1 MAAHVLGHWT
11 MRNVRGGQR
20 QFWIVVAT
28 KSLAGRV
35 AVSCITEQ
43 GYPNYQPEYRAPPVR
58 GVRKTMPLFPG
69 YMFVTVTLDNWRPV
83 AYTRDVRRVIMMG
96 ERPAPLHRSEIER
109 LRSLENEHG
118 YIEPEFASPPQFK
131 TGESVEA
138 TRGIFQDKFGQ
149 YVGLADQRGGHR
161 VKVLFEIMGRQ
172 AEYEISAFDLA
183 GTSLAA

>member
-1 MAAHVLGHWT
+1 LHH
-11 MRNVRGGQR
+11 R
-20 QFWIVVAT
+20 
-28 KSLAGRV
+28 AGLSQLS
-35 AVSCITEQ
+35 AGVS
-43 GYPNYQPEYRAPPVR
+43 
-58 GVRKTMPLFPG
+58 
-69 YMFVTVTLDNWRPV
+69 
-83 AYTRDVRRVIMMG
+83 
-96 ERPAPLHRSEIER
+96 RSPRSR

>member
-43 GYPNYQPEYRAPPVR
+43 GYPNYQ
-58 GVRKTMPLFPG
+58 
-69 YMFVTVTLDNWRPV
+69 
-83 AYTRDVRRVIMMG
+83 
-96 ERPAPLHRSEIER
+96 
-109 LRSLENEHG
+109 G
-118 YIEPEFASPPQFK
+118 YIEPEVASPPQFK